1 MIWLKCNWRA
11 LLSRLPLPMLA
22 LAASWGV
29 YSFAAAYVP
38 QWVAIVQA
46 AAFELTYIGLAVTRD
61 LSGAQRRRAT
71 AISIGAVAAS
81 VLYNSIDG
89 YFARNPAALAGLPW
103 WAEAIGAVLHGA
115 PLAIV
120 AYLVADLLLHSQP
133 RRTDRAAQLRRLV
146 RALARQL
153 RTARR
158 ELAPLGAM
166 LAQVQADAAQ
176 LRADAAQQAAELV
189 DALRTA
195 AQARE
200 ELALQ
205 RAIALAGAEQVAQ
218 LQAELAQQQ
227 QDGAQVQAD
236 AAQLRAELARTQAER
251 AQLESAG
258 DLDKRAVAQA
268 LRDAGLSTR
277 RAAELLR
284 ISESTLRSWT
294 QAPRRVSSAAD

>member
-158 ELAPLGAM
+158 ELAPLSAM
-166 LAQVQADAAQ
+166 LAQAQTEAAQ
-176 LRADAAQQAAELV
+176 AQTEAAQQAAELV
-189 DALRTA
+189 DALHEA
-195 AQARE
+195 AQQE
-200 ELALQ
+200 TT
-205 RAIALAGAEQVAQ
+205 I
-218 LQAELAQQQ
+218 
-227 QDGAQVQAD
+227 
-236 AAQLRAELARTQAER
+236 AQLRDELARTQAER
-251 AQLESAG
+251 AQYGDAAAQLRASTARLEAELAQIRAVDARMAAELAQLESAG

-284 ISESTLRSWT
+284 TSESTLRSWT

>member
-146 RALARQL
+146 PALARQL

-158 ELAPLGAM
+158 ELAPLSAM
-166 LAQVQADAAQ
+166 LAQAQ
-176 LRADAAQQAAELV
+176 TEAAQQAAELV
-189 DALRTA
+189 DALHEA
-195 AQARE
+195 AQQE
-200 ELALQ
+200 TT
-205 RAIALAGAEQVAQ
+205 I
-218 LQAELAQQQ
+218 
-227 QDGAQVQAD
+227 
-236 AAQLRAELARTQAER
+236 AQLRAELAHTQAER
-251 AQLESAG
+251 AQYGDTAAQLRATNAQLEAELAQIRAVDARMAAELAQLESAG

-284 ISESTLRSWT
+284 TSESTLRSWT

>member
-176 LRADAAQQAAELV
+176 LRA
-189 DALRTA
+189 
-195 AQARE
+195 
-200 ELALQ
+200 
-205 RAIALAGAEQVAQ
+205 
-218 LQAELAQQQ
+218 
-227 QDGAQVQAD
+227 
-236 AAQLRAELARTQAER
+236 ELARTQAER

-284 ISESTLRSWT
+284 TSESTLRSWT

>member
-166 LAQVQADAAQ
+166 LAQVQAEAAQ

-284 ISESTLRSWT
+284 TSESTLRSWT

>member
-89 YFARNPAALAGLPW
+89 YFARNPASAAGLPW

-166 LAQVQADAAQ
+166 LAQVQAEAAQ

-284 ISESTLRSWT
+284 TSESTLRSWT

>member
-38 QWVAIVQA
+38 MWVAIVQA

-61 LSGAQRRRAT
+61 LTPAQRRRAT

-89 YFARNPAALAGLPW
+89 YFARNPAQLAGLPW
-103 WAEAIGAVLHGA
+103 WAEAAGAVLHGA

-146 RALARQL
+146 RTLARQL

-166 LAQVQADAAQ
+166 LAQVQAEAAQ
-176 LRADAAQQAAELV
+176 LRAQVAHQAAELAE
-189 DALRTA
+189 ALRTA
-195 AQARE
+195 ARQA
-200 ELALQ
+200 
-205 RAIALAGAEQVAQ
+205 
-218 LQAELAQQQ
+218 AELAQLQTAT
-227 QDGAQVQAD
+227 AQESAELAQLRSEV
-236 AAQLRAELARTQAER
+236 AQLRATTAQQAAAL

-258 DLDKRAVAQA
+258 DLDKRALAQA

-284 ISESTLRSWT
+284 TSESTLRSWT
-294 QAPRRVSSAAD
+294 QASRRVSSAAD

>member
-166 LAQVQADAAQ
+166 LAQVQAEAAQ

>member
-284 ISESTLRSWT
+284 TSESTLRSWT